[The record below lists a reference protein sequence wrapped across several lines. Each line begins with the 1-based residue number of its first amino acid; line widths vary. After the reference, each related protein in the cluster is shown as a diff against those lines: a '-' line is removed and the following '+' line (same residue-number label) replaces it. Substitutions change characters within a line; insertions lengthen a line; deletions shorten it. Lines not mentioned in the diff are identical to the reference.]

1 MGGDPFRPVSPDEL
15 LGREKVELD
24 TPEIARAYAGRV
36 IMVTGAGGSIGS
48 ELCRQ
53 LLECRPAH
61 IILFEQS
68 EFALYTIDR
77 DLRDRAN
84 EVGIPITIRLG
95 SVTNKARVASV
106 IADEGVNIIL
116 HAAAYKHVPMVEEN
130 ALEGARNN
138 VLGTQVVADCARAAG
153 IERMILISTD
163 KAVRPTNVMG
173 ATKRMA
179 ELVVQNMQTR
189 TQKTNFSMVRF
200 GNVLGSSGSVLPLF
214 QAQIT
219 AGGPRDRHPRRR
231 HTVFHDHPRSRAPC
245 VAGRRLRHG
254 W

>member
-1 MGGDPFRPVSPDEL
+1 MDGDALRPVSPDEL

-53 LLECRPAH
+53 LLECQPAH
-61 IILFEQS
+61 IILFEQN

-77 DLRDRAN
+77 ELRDRAN

-116 HAAAYKHVPMVEEN
+116 HAAAYKHVPMVEDN

-179 ELVVQNMQTR
+179 ELIVQDICRPAATKQI
-189 TQKTNFSMVRF
+189 
-200 GNVLGSSGSVLPLF
+200 F
-214 QAQIT
+214 QWSALAMYWAHRAQYC
-219 AGGPRDRHPRRR
+219 RYSK
-231 HTVFHDHPRSRAPC
+231 PRSPQ
-245 VAGRRLRHG
+245 AGP
-254 W
+254 